1 MHTVTMSKAR
11 MRQPQRAYRTAV
23 VVVCAMLLALSL
35 WSPSASAQPKL
46 QTEVVPTSIEAWYY
60 LIPGPALPPLPT
72 EPEPANPYG
81 EDTLHVGITAGEE
94 DSRTYISLNVEDLPL
109 TFEIEKGYLEL
120 PIDPDNGTFG
130 ETSAHAQV
138 CLADPPT
145 ESVEGSFEEPP
156 EVDCKTKAD
165 ATYRKKPY
173 PRLIASLTEFGADLA
188 FSGLAVL
195 ASKKAIE
202 NSETWHVA
210 FYGKKNK
217 AKEAKPIQAKLSFT
231 KEDPFASFDD
241 SIGSI
246 NEDFGAPLSLG
257 GGADISSVSGP
268 SFGNETLDTA
278 QQPDAPTQAESP
290 VEALPAT
297 VQPASQTRPATIVWY
312 LPLVL
317 FALASYLASALATQ
331 VVIRRRSLS

>member
-1 MHTVTMSKAR
+1 MHNVEMRKAR
-11 MRQPQRAYRTAV
+11 MRQTRRASRAV
-23 VVVCAMLLALSL
+23 VVVVCVLLLAVSL
-35 WSPSASAQPKL
+35 WSPSAWAQPEL
-46 QTEVVPTSIEAWYY
+46 QTEVVTTSIEAWYHVT
-60 LIPGPALPPLPT
+60 PGPTPPPLPF
-72 EPEPANPYG
+72 EPEPTNPYG

-130 ETSAHAQV
+130 ETSAHVQV

-173 PRLIASLTEFGADLA
+173 PRLIASMTEFGADLA
-188 FSGLAVL
+188 FSALAVM
-195 ASKKAIE
+195 ASEKAIE

-217 AKEAKPIQAKLSFT
+217 AKEAKPIKAKLSFT
-231 KEDPFASFDD
+231 REDPFASFDD
-241 SIGSI
+241 SIASI
-246 NEDFGAPLSLG
+246 DDDFGTLSG
-257 GGADISSVSGP
+257 GGGGTNITSVSGP
-268 SFGNETLDTA
+268 SFGSETV
-278 QQPDAPTQAESP
+278 DAPQQAEAPAPAESP

-317 FALASYLASALATQ
+317 LALASYLASALATR
-331 VVIRRRSLS
+331 VVVRRRSLS